1 MTAPLFTHWKFYSL
15 QSKETLR
22 LLTELF
28 PPNPMEWARE
38 NARRCFKEGSSVC
51 GYYPKPPGTSELGR
65 AVAVAFTLELLQL
78 GGRKVPP
85 EILMEAANCF
95 DLLPDSEHA

>member
-15 QSKETLR
+15 NPPATNQ

-28 PPNPMEWARE
+28 PPDPMTWARE
-38 NARRCFKEGSSVC
+38 SARRCFEEGTSVA